1 MRISKNSLLYAL
13 EIVILCEP
21 QLLTYNYYIDSMFK
35 FGKIIIFIFVIFY
48 LLSSIGKR
56 KFGKETAALLVYELV
71 LLISTIVNGLSIY
84 YCILYGM
91 TFISITVLTER
102 EMRRNTTNC
111 IKTLLIIFTIFV
123 IIHIL
128 TYICNFSYAANGTQ
142 YYFLGL
148 RTRTT
153 DSVVIIIACAFLLYS
168 LKKIKFFITLV
179 FLLIGL
185 MAELIFSVSTGL
197 TGLGIILVVYFG
209 IKIGVLRKIF
219 ENKNIIIILAIAVIL
234 VVIFR
239 VQDVFNPIFEVLFN
253 KGADLSYR
261 TYIWDNAIKEY
272 IKSPLSII
280 IGNGVTE
287 LGEWVP
293 FGGRMWQSHDQ
304 YLQVLLDGGFI
315 ALGAFI
321 IMFVKWVQTILKY
334 RNTKIAAFSSAFL
347 VGYAL
352 IMIAEIY
359 SYYPQFYLILALF
372 SNIDLYNNKDLSLK
386 V

>member
-1 MRISKNSLLYAL
+1 M
-13 EIVILCEP
+13 
-21 QLLTYNYYIDSMFK
+21 
-35 FGKIIIFIFVIFY
+35 
-48 LLSSIGKR
+48 
-56 KFGKETAALLVYELV
+56 LVYEFI
-71 LLISTIVNGLSIY
+71 LLFSTIVNGLSIY
-84 YCILYGM
+84 YWILYGM

-102 EMRRNTTNC
+102 EMRRNTINC
-111 IKTLLIIFTIFV
+111 IKTLFIIFTIFV

-168 LKKIKFFITLV
+168 LKKIKLFITLV

-209 IKIGVLRKIF
+209 IKTGILKKIF
-219 ENKNIIIILAIAVIL
+219 ENKNIIITLAIAVIL

-239 VQDVFNPIFEVLFN
+239 VQDVLNPIFEVLFN

-315 ALGAFI
+315 ALGAFV

-372 SNIDLYNNKDLSLK
+372 SNIDLYNNKNLSLK